1 MLTHKVRT
9 YSVHSPAP
17 KTALYILSRGR
28 NAGKPM
34 LQPCPNCHIIYVT
47 NTEELETNYWTFY
60 AFWKHGFLHPHLCGS
75 VIEMLRLSDLKKLLL
90 QWIQPGIEKA
100 TRNPEM
106 VNKIKSTWELEQKIE
121 KQATALKEL
130 RHSLVRRYY
139 LSV

>member
-47 NTEELETNYWTFY
+47 NTEELETYYWTFY
-60 AFWKHGFLHPHLCGS
+60 AFWKHGFFHPHLCGS

-106 VNKIKSTWELEQKIE
+106 VNKIKSTWELEQKIAQQS
-121 KQATALKEL
+121 KAVQEL
-130 RHSLVRRYY
+130 QNSLVRRYY
-139 LSV
+139 LTI

>member
-1 MLTHKVRT
+1 MLTNKVCT
-9 YSVHSPAP
+9 YAVHRETPEQAI
-17 KTALYILSRGR
+17 YILNRGR
-28 NAGKPM
+28 NAGKP
-34 LQPCPNCHIIYVT
+34 LRQPCPNCFIYYCS
-47 NTEELETNYWTFY
+47 NPEELETVYWTFY
-60 AFWKHGFLHPHLCGS
+60 ALWKNGFFHPHLCGS

>member
-34 LQPCPNCHIIYVT
+34 LEPCPNCFILYVS
-47 NTEELETNYWTFY
+47 NKEELETYYWTFY
-60 AFWKHGFLHPHLCGS
+60 AFWKHGFFHPHLCGS
-75 VIEMLRLSDLKKLLL
+75 VIEMLRLCDLKTLMRNF
-90 QWIQPGIEKA
+90 IQPTFQKSCIQPEMTRKIKA
-100 TRNPEM
+100 TY
-106 VNKIKSTWELEQKIE
+106 ELEQKIE
-121 KQATALKEL
+121 KQAAALKEL

>member
-28 NAGKPM
+28 NAGKP
-34 LQPCPNCHIIYVT
+34 LRQPCPNCHIIYVT
-47 NTEELETNYWTFY
+47 SPEELETYYWTFY
-60 AFWKHGFLHPHLCGS
+60 AFWKHGFFHPHLCGS

-106 VNKIKSTWELEQKIE
+106 VNKIKSTWELEQKIQE
-121 KQATALKEL
+121 QSKAIQQL

-139 LSV
+139 LTM

>member
-34 LQPCPNCHIIYVT
+34 LEPCPNCHIIYVT
-47 NTEELETNYWTFY
+47 SPEELETYYWTFY
-60 AFWKHGFLHPHLCGS
+60 AFWKHGFFHPHLCGS

-130 RHSLVRRYY
+130 RHCLV
-139 LSV
+139 LK